1 MRLPDE
7 PDLPAQINIVPMID
21 VVFALLTFFIMSS
34 LSLTRSEGLPVNL
47 PQASTAKSQQ
57 QKQIVITIDP
67 VGKLSLK
74 QQPIALEQITS
85 QIQTFVQANKESI
98 VVINADEQVPHGR
111 VIAVMDQVRRVSG
124 AKLAIGTQQIK
135 QP

>member
-21 VVFALLTFFIMSS
+21 IVFALLTFFIMSS
-34 LSLTRSEGLPVNL
+34 LSLTRSQGLPVNL

-57 QKQIVITIDP
+57 QKQVVITIDP
-67 VGKLSLK
+67 AGKLSLK

-85 QIQTFVQANKESI
+85 QIQTFVQANKDAI

-111 VIAVMDQVRRVSG
+111 VIAVMDQVRRVPG
-124 AKLAIGTQQIK
+124 AKLAIGTQQLK

>member
-34 LSLTRSEGLPVNL
+34 LALTRSEGLPINL

-57 QKQIVITIDP
+57 QKQMVVTIEP
-67 VGKLSLK
+67 SGQLSLNR
-74 QQPIALEQITS
+74 QAIALDQITN
-85 QIQTFVQANKESI
+85 QVQKFIQANKEAI
-98 VVINADEQVPHGR
+98 VIINADEQVNHGR
-111 VIAVMDQVRRVSG
+111 VIAVMDQVRRVQG
-124 AKLAIGTQQIK
+124 AKLAIATQHPK
-135 QP
+135 